1 MVTHNAARDST
12 ARPGREIE
20 EDVDLVVIDIRA
32 REPGFYMN
40 RTRTYF
46 VARDGA
52 VYLVRAPG
60 QPATLQREDDLPP
73 DCDPSEVVDE
83 VLALLGEA
91 ADLAGRRGLGQ
102 RNARPSPAWRAP
114 HDPS

>member
-1 MVTHNAARDST
+1 MVAHKPAREST
-12 ARPGREIE
+12 AGPGREPE
-20 EDVDLVVIDIRA
+20 EDVDLVVVDILA
-32 REPGFYMN
+32 REPGFYTN

-73 DCDPSEVVDE
+73 DCDPSVVVDE

-91 ADLAGRRGLGQ
+91 ANMVGRRGLGQ
-102 RNARPSPAWRAP
+102 RGHPST
-114 HDPS
+114 HLEGTL